1 MASAEF
7 QNMLTMFRAM
17 ADQPMVE
24 ISVEEQ
30 RARYDSIGSMFPVP
44 DDVTVQE
51 ITAGGVTCE
60 WITTAESESDRV
72 IFYVH
77 GGGYVIGSIKGYR
90 EFAGRLSRAARARVL
105 NVEYRLAPEHPHPAA
120 VDDSM
125 AAYRW
130 VLDQGVDP
138 AKMIIA
144 GDSAGGGLTVATLL
158 ALKDAGLPLPA
169 CAVCLSPWVD
179 LTQSG
184 ESMKTRGE
192 LDPLVSESMLGQMAD
207 HYLQGRNATTTP
219 LASPLFGDLSGLP
232 PLLIQVGTSEVLYDD
247 SVRLAESVNAA
258 GGKATL
264 EPWDEMVHI
273 FQLFAPMLPE
283 GQQAIERIGEFA
295 LQHTK

>member
-44 DDVTVQE
+44 EDVTVQE
-51 ITAGGVTCE
+51 VTAGGVTCE
-60 WITTAESESDRV
+60 WITTAESENERV

-90 EFAGRLSRAARARVL
+90 EFGGRLSRAARARVL

-138 AKMIIA
+138 AKIVIA

-192 LDPLVSESMLGQMAD
+192 LDPLVSESMLAQMAD
-207 HYLQGRNATTTP
+207 HYLPGGNATGTP

-232 PLLIQVGTSEVLYDD
+232 PVLIQVGTSEVLYDD
-247 SVRLAESVNAA
+247 SVRLADRITAA
-258 GGKATL
+258 GGRATL

-283 GQQAIERIGEFA
+283 GQQAIERIGEFV

>member
-24 ISVEEQ
+24 TSVEEQ

-90 EFAGRLSRAARARVL
+90 EFGGRLSRAARARVL

-125 AAYRW
+125 SAYRW

-138 AKMIIA
+138 AKIIIA

-158 ALKDAGLPLPA
+158 ALREAGLPLPA

-184 ESMKTRGE
+184 ESMKTRAE

-207 HYLQGRNATTTP
+207 HYLPGGNATGTP
-219 LASPLFGDLSGLP
+219 LASPLFADLSGLP
-232 PLLIQVGTSEVLYDD
+232 PVLIQVGTSEVLYDD
-247 SVRLAESVNAA
+247 STRLADRLIDA

-264 EPWDEMVHI
+264 EPWEEMVHI

-283 GQQAIERIGEFA
+283 GQQAIERIGEFI

>member
-44 DDVTVQE
+44 EDVTVQE

-60 WITTAESESDRV
+60 WITTAESESERV

-90 EFAGRLSRAARARVL
+90 EFGGRLSRAARARVL

-264 EPWDEMVHI
+264 EPWDDMVHI